1 MDEECKKP
9 FRICEDLQNLIMITL
24 EHIILP
30 LRKELHKCS
39 EYSEIL
45 SLEIQDGENKT
56 FEYIAQQISEIN
68 NVDEEV
74 ANEILKHFPQSEVC
88 FRCLGIDEDTLHGFL
103 WIRGLDFSHLF
114 DMQKEEVISLLKTY
128 KVSSDDIKH
137 ILTGLS
143 KIRGN
148 VELLENG
155 LSFEDDTRNLIKLVI
170 KLTEPSDT
178 TVESPNYSNDSVLRD
193 RLPLAFEARY
203 SSEDASESPHSCSR
217 DRISAGQNFL
227 SDLEDNGQVVTRV
240 PQCTLGSLQSGNTY
254 VSALSSLRSASI
266 CESHPVSCFSTGLVN
281 LPFTNGFPSLA
292 VDHATQTLNRASRRS
307 KTPVPFT
314 RLRRALS
321 PGPYRV
327 PSSTNVMEFSKGF
340 TTDGGLSVP
349 ATPASKF
356 FGTPVHQKLTVS
368 PVKTVG
374 MSTSFTSANDCTP
387 PHSPYSHYGGFFQK
401 NPQMKDREKGKAI
414 KLLGNSPGK
423 NRIRFPFPLHRS
435 KSHESNLAGRINTQS
450 LAPNINTIFAKLD
463 STSPKSSSKFS
474 GKAKSPDPQ
483 LPPSTICCETSV
495 FRFPTP
501 THIANSSS
509 SPKTQT
515 QPSNFPLG
523 SRSEVYG
530 TLAVHNEPIASGTNG
545 LLSVPGNPTLI
556 GGVNQ
561 ALYGYMHKF
570 EMETNIGDI
579 VRGPLC
585 SVCNCRILLRS
596 QHCIYCNLKTHK
608 QCVSNA
614 ILMPCP
620 GPSRAFKCLE
630 GQRSSVNCARVN
642 NATGIMPLLS
652 AANLPLGS
660 DSNSP
665 SSCTS
670 CSTPGSPFPLDAG
683 RQTLPTGP
691 VLATARNP
699 SSSSCVHPQAGVV
712 DSAYSTANVGD
723 ERLCLTGLVEHA
735 SVTPASGPNSP
746 SPTTHNTG
754 QALDPKTGPNSGDDR
769 PRTSTIS
776 SCESSR
782 TPINDRLSRLESTES
797 QDDYPIF
804 MRNNS
809 LSVSLKDWNIPMS
822 ALQLREMIG
831 RGTFG
836 TVYRGKWHGEVA
848 VKIIDFDP
856 EDPDSRFSVDAFKR
870 EVVTL
875 LKTRHENLVL
885 FMGACM
891 KPPNLAIVTQLS
903 KGETLYHLLHFQK
916 QTLSANRA
924 IAIASQIAKGMGY
937 LHARQIVH
945 RDLKTR
951 NIFIEVNFK
960 PVIADF
966 GLFNFVKFCKIA
978 KSGSYV
984 HVPPNWLCYVAP
996 ETIRA
1001 LNIGCA
1007 DSEAASDLPFTP
1019 ESDVFAFG
1027 TVWYELLTS
1036 EYPFKGLPTET
1047 LLYLVGNGVKPALQ
1061 LPCPKDFKE
1070 ILVQCWSFHPHRRP
1084 EFTNIVRL
1092 LDSLPKLH
1100 RSPSYPTKRPSLAN
1114 PISHDSLLV

>member
-1 MDEECKKP
+1 MSEEYKKP

-30 LRKELHKCS
+30 LRKELRKCS

-68 NVDEEV
+68 NVDEEA

-114 DMQKEEVISLLKTY
+114 DMQKDEVVNLLKTY

-178 TVESPNYSNDSVLRD
+178 TRKPPDCPSDSVLHGPP
-193 RLPLAFEARY
+193 PLAFEARY
-203 SSEDASESPHSCSR
+203 SSEDA
-217 DRISAGQNFL
+217 
-227 SDLEDNGQVVTRV
+227 T
-240 PQCTLGSLQSGNTY
+240 
-254 VSALSSLRSASI
+254 
-266 CESHPVSCFSTGLVN
+266 
-281 LPFTNGFPSLA
+281 
-292 VDHATQTLNRASRRS
+292 
-307 KTPVPFT
+307 
-314 RLRRALS
+314 
-321 PGPYRV
+321 
-327 PSSTNVMEFSKGF
+327 
-340 TTDGGLSVP
+340 
-349 ATPASKF
+349 
-356 FGTPVHQKLTVS
+356 
-368 PVKTVG
+368 
-374 MSTSFTSANDCTP
+374 
-387 PHSPYSHYGGFFQK
+387 
-401 NPQMKDREKGKAI
+401 
-414 KLLGNSPGK
+414 
-423 NRIRFPFPLHRS
+423 
-435 KSHESNLAGRINTQS
+435 
-450 LAPNINTIFAKLD
+450 PNISSVLTKLD
-463 STSPKSSSKFS
+463 SASPKSSSKMS

-483 LPPSTICCETSV
+483 PPPSTICCETSV

-501 THIANSSS
+501 THISNSSS
-509 SPKTQT
+509 SPKNQIL
-515 QPSNFPLG
+515 PSTFQLG
-523 SRSEVYG
+523 SRPDACGALV
-530 TLAVHNEPIASGTNG
+530 THNDTIAPGTNG
-545 LLSVPGNPTLI
+545 LLSVPIHPTLI
-556 GGVNQ
+556 GGTNQ
-561 ALYGYMHKF
+561 ALPGNTHKF
-570 EMETNIGDI
+570 ETETNLGDI

-614 ILMPCP
+614 YLIPCP
-620 GPSRAFKCLE
+620 GPSRLFRSLE
-630 GQRSSVNCARVN
+630 GQRSIVNCGRVN
-642 NATGIMPLLS
+642 NPAGITPLLS
-652 AANLPLGS
+652 AGNLPMGS
-660 DSNSP
+660 DSNSA

-683 RQTLPTGP
+683 RQALPTGP
-691 VLATARNP
+691 GLVATRSPTCVYSQSGIIDLAYT
-699 SSSSCVHPQAGVV
+699 
-712 DSAYSTANVGD
+712 SAAVGD
-723 ERLCLTGLVEHA
+723 ERICPTGLPQHA
-735 SVTPASGPNSP
+735 FVTPASGPNSP
-746 SPTTHNTG
+746 CPAHTAG
-754 QALDPKTGPNSGDDR
+754 QAMDPTACPTPGGDLHR
-769 PRTSTIS
+769 MRHSPLNVELLSPLPPLY
-776 SCESSR
+776 SCSYL
-782 TPINDRLSRLESTES
+782 DRLSRLESTES
-797 QDDYPIF
+797 QEDYPVF

-809 LSVSLKDWNIPMS
+809 LSVSLRDWNIPMS
-822 ALQLREMIG
+822 ALQLGEMIG

-856 EDPDSRFSVDAFKR
+856 DDPDSRFSVDAFKR

-903 KGETLYHLLHFQK
+903 K
-916 QTLSANRA
+916 A
-924 IAIASQIAKGMGY
+924 
-937 LHARQIVH
+937 
-945 RDLKTR
+945 
-951 NIFIEVNFK
+951 
-960 PVIADF
+960 
-966 GLFNFVKFCKIA
+966 
-978 KSGSYV
+978 
-984 HVPPNWLCYVAP
+984 

-1001 LNIGCA
+1001 LNIGCV

-1036 EYPFKGLPTET
+1036 EYPYQGLPTET

-1061 LPCPKDFKE
+1061 IPCPKDFKE

-1084 EFTNIVRL
+1084 EFTNLVRL
-1092 LDSLPKLH
+1092 LDCLPKLH

-1114 PISHDSLLV
+1114 PISHDPLLV